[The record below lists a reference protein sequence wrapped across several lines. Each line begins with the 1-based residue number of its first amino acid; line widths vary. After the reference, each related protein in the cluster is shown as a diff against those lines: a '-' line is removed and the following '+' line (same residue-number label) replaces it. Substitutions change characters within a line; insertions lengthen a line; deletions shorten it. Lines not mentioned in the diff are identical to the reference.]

1 MDALTAIF
9 SHVCGQ
15 KHVFTASGE
24 ALCVCQRCLGMYVGA
39 ALTAGWVAGSG
50 LWRRGLATWGV
61 FLIQELAI
69 LLAMLGGVHVW
80 GHSPMGRVLCGLW
93 TGHVVLL
100 WLVGGGGHL
109 WRLACHPARPQLP
122 WRRGDKLQAAAVP
135 LALVGVAWLTP
146 RAMGLGWTFWSL
158 AAAAGAAALVA
169 GLVLAVSGAAA
180 YAAARIR
187 GIRSTA
193 APKERTS

>member
-9 SHVCGQ
+9 SHLCGQ

-61 FLIQELAI
+61 FLIQEVTI

-109 WRLACHPARPQLP
+109 WRLACHPARPQLR
-122 WRRGDKLQAAAVP
+122 WRRADKLQAAAIP
-135 LALVGVAWLTP
+135 LIGVAWLTP
-146 RAMGLGWTFWSL
+146 HAMGLGWTFWSL